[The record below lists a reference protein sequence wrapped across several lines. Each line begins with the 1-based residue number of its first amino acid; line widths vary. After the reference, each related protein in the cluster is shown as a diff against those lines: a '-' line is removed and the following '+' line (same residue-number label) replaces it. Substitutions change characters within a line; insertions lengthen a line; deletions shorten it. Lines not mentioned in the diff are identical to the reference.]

1 MVLQRM
7 MVIRNQGRGGTFM
20 QPAEEQQPAKLEDL
34 LRSGSVEDVEAMLDA
49 MHPDELLH
57 EVYVLAPD
65 DQRRLLA
72 LLPPERAAA
81 LLEVVSDAYAA
92 DLIEEMPTEHAA
104 PIVEELASDH
114 RVDVLSEL
122 DADDA
127 EAIIAELAE
136 EDADEIREL
145 ITYAADQA
153 GGLMMTE
160 FASYPMSLTVREV
173 VEDLTREDIDYH
185 LLTVHYVYVVVR
197 KRKLKGVIR
206 IRDLV
211 FADPGS
217 TIGELAKAA
226 YTVSPEASLNELE
239 NFFDEHD
246 IAAVPVINTRGMLLG
261 IVRRRAVLEA
271 LAERSEADS
280 LKAAGIIG
288 GDELR
293 SMPVSVRSARRLSW
307 LSVNIVL
314 NIIAASVIALYEDTL
329 TAVIAL
335 AVFLPI
341 VSDMSGCSGNQAV
354 AVSMR
359 ELTLGAA
366 LPRDVL
372 RVWRKEASV
381 GIINGVALGLLLG
394 LAAWAWKGNAILG
407 LVVGAALA
415 INTVV
420 AVSIGGT
427 VPLLLKR
434 FRFDPAVASGPLLTT
449 VTDMCGFFLVLSL
462 ASLVLPAIS

>member
-1 MVLQRM
+1 
-7 MVIRNQGRGGTFM
+7 M
-20 QPAEEQQPAKLEDL
+20 QAAKEAETGALEEL
-34 LRSGSVEDVEAMLDA
+34 LRSGSAEDVEDRFDTME
-49 MHPDELLH
+49 PDELLH
-57 EVYVLAPD
+57 DVYLLAPD

-72 LLPPERAAA
+72 LLPPEKAAD

-92 DLIEEMPTEHAA
+92 DLIEEMPAEAAA

-114 RVDVLSEL
+114 RVDVLAEL
-122 DADDA
+122 DVDDA
-127 EAIIAELAE
+127 EAIIAELDE
-136 EDADEIREL
+136 EDAEEIREL
-145 ITYAADQA
+145 ITYEPDQA

-173 VEDLTREDIDYH
+173 VEDLTREDIEYS
-185 LLTVHYVYVVVR
+185 LLTVHYVYVVVQ
-197 KRKLKGVIR
+197 KRRLKGVIR

-211 FADPGS
+211 FADPARR
-217 TIGELAKAA
+217 IGDLAKQA
-226 YTVSPEASLNELE
+226 YTVTPEADLGELE
-239 NFFDEHD
+239 NFFDKHD
-246 IAAVPVINTRGMLLG
+246 IAAVPVVNARGMMLG

-271 LAERSEADS
+271 LAEKSEADS

-293 SMPVSVRSARRLSW
+293 SMPITLRAARRLSW
-307 LSVNIVL
+307 LSINIVL
-314 NIIAASVIALYEDTL
+314 NIIAASVIAFYEDTL

-372 RVWRKEASV
+372 RVWGKEASV
-381 GIINGVALGLLLG
+381 GIINGIALGVLLG

-415 INTVV
+415 VNTVV

-434 FRFDPAVASGPLLTT
+434 FKFDPAVASGPLLTT
-449 VTDMCGFFLVLSL
+449 VTDMCGFFLLLSL
-462 ASLVLPAIS
+462 ASLVLPAIT

>member
-1 MVLQRM
+1 
-7 MVIRNQGRGGTFM
+7 M
-20 QPAEEQQPAKLEDL
+20 QAAEQELTGSLADL
-34 LRSGSVEDVEAMLDA
+34 LRSGNAEEVEDRLDTLQ
-49 MHPDELLH
+49 PDELLH
-57 EVYVLAPD
+57 EVYLLSPD
-65 DQRRLLA
+65 DQRRLLT
-72 LLPPERAAA
+72 LLSPERAAS
-81 LLEVVSDAYAA
+81 LLEVVPDAHAA
-92 DLIEEMPTEHAA
+92 NLIEEMAA
-104 PIVEELASDH
+104 AEAATIVEELASDH
-114 RVDVLSEL
+114 RVDVLAEL

-127 EAIIAELAE
+127 EAIIAKLTE
-136 EDADEIREL
+136 EDAEEIREL

-185 LLTVHYVYVVVR
+185 LLTVHYVYVVVK

-211 FADPGS
+211 FADPERK
-217 TIGELAKAA
+217 IGELAKTA
-226 YTVSPEASLNELE
+226 YTVPPDASLHDLE

-246 IAAVPVINTRGMLLG
+246 IAAVPVINTRGMMLG

-271 LAERSEADS
+271 IAEKSEADS

-293 SMPVSVRSARRLSW
+293 SMPISVRSARRLSW
-307 LSVNIVL
+307 LSINIVL
-314 NIIAASVIALYEDTL
+314 NIIAASVIAFYEDTL

-381 GIINGVALGLLLG
+381 GIINGIALGVLLG

-407 LVVGAALA
+407 LVVGVALA
-415 INTVV
+415 VNTVV

-434 FRFDPAVASGPLLTT
+434 FKFDPAVASGPLLTT
-449 VTDMCGFFLVLSL
+449 VTDMCGFFLLLSL

>member
-1 MVLQRM
+1 MQAAQEKPWNALEELVRQKAGREEVEVL
-7 MVIRNQGRGGTFM
+7 
-20 QPAEEQQPAKLEDL
+20 
-34 LRSGSVEDVEAMLDA
+34 LDA
-49 MHPDELLH
+49 MDPDELLH
-57 EVYVLAPD
+57 AVYLLSPD
-65 DQRRLLA
+65 DQRSLLA
-72 LLPPERAAA
+72 LLPPERAAS
-81 LLEVVSDAYAA
+81 LLESVSDDYAA
-92 DLIEEMPTEHAA
+92 DLIEDMPLTDAV

-114 RVDVLSEL
+114 RVDVLAEL
-122 DADDA
+122 DAADA
-127 EAIIAELAE
+127 EAIIAELDE
-136 EDADEIREL
+136 EDAEEIREL
-145 ITYAADQA
+145 ITYDPEQA

-173 VEDLTREDIDYH
+173 MEDLTRDDIDYH
-185 LLTVHYVYVVVR
+185 LLTVHYVYVVVA

-211 FADPGS
+211 FSDADRR
-217 TIGELAKAA
+217 IGELAKPAF
-226 YTVSPEASLNELE
+226 TVAPDASLEDLDT
-239 NFFDEHD
+239 FFDEHD
-246 IAAVPVINTRGMLLG
+246 IAAVPVVNARGMMLG

-280 LKAAGIIG
+280 LKLAGIIG

-293 SMPVSVRSARRLSW
+293 SMPVSVRSLRRLSW
-307 LSVNIVL
+307 LTVNIGL
-314 NIIAASVIALYEDTL
+314 NIVAASVIAFYEDTL

-372 RVWRKEASV
+372 RVWGKEASV
-381 GIINGVALGLLLG
+381 GILNGIALGLLLG
-394 LAAWAWKGNAILG
+394 LAAWAWKGNATLG

-427 VPLLLKR
+427 VPLILKR
-434 FRFDPAVASGPLLTT
+434 MKFDPAVASGPLLTT

-462 ASLVLPAIS
+462 ASLVLPTIS

>member
-1 MVLQRM
+1 
-7 MVIRNQGRGGTFM
+7 M
-20 QPAEEQQPAKLEDL
+20 QPAEEQQPEKLEDL
-34 LRSGSVEDVEAMLDA
+34 LRSGRADDVEAMLDA

-57 EVYVLAPD
+57 EVYVLTPD

-72 LLPPERAAA
+72 LLPPERAAS

-136 EDADEIREL
+136 EDAEEIREL

-211 FADPGS
+211 FADRGS
-217 TIGELAKAA
+217 TIGELAKEA

-246 IAAVPVINTRGMLLG
+246 IAAVPVINTRGMMLG

-381 GIINGVALGLLLG
+381 GIINGAALGLLLG